1 MTHFYIF
8 QNKLLSPSKPTVF
21 LITAKFKN
29 RGTPVKI
36 VVGTC
41 RLVGFSETLG
51 DKHLENIFF
60 IEILGMCN
68 SARHYKFSWNYS

>member
-29 RGTPVKI
+29 YETSVKI
-36 VVGTC
+36 VISTC
-41 RLVGFSETLG
+41 QLVRFSAISIW
-51 DKHLENIFF
+51 NFFF
-60 IEILGMCN
+60 IEILVIIN
-68 SARHYKFSWNYS
+68 SARIKH

>member
-36 VVGTC
+36 VVSTV
-41 RLVGFSETLG
+41 RFSGTLG
-51 DKHLENIFF
+51 NKHLEFF
-60 IEILGMCN
+60 FYRN
-68 SARHYKFSWNYS
+68 TRHYKFSQN